1 MALLVQGHRLMNR
14 EDEVGITINLRSI
27 YEQLQK
33 QNESLNELKGVHRE
47 QSTELK
53 NIKEENTKLRNEIKE
68 ENAAL
73 RGEVEKLRNRFNG
86 VLVGLGTGMIVGL
99 PTLFAVLG

>member
-33 QNESLNELKGVHRE
+33 QNESLQEMKVTNREQAAELK
-47 QSTELK
+47 S
-53 NIKEENTKLRNEIKE
+53 IKENNLTMRNEIKE
-68 ENAAL
+68 ENAVL

-99 PTLFAVLG
+99 PTLFAVLR